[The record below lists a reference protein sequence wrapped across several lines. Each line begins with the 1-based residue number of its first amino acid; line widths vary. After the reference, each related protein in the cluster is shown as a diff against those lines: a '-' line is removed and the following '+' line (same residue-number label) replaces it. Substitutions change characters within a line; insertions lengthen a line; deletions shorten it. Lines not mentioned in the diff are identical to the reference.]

1 MLWREIW
8 DSHRGRILGIAFGIF
23 FGFLYVWIGFWDMLF
38 FALLVF
44 IGYTLGRRSDSKVGS
59 FIPWREW
66 GQWLGDRW
74 RMFK

>member
-8 DSHRGRILGIAFGIF
+8 DSHRGRITGIIAGIF

-44 IGYTLGRRSDSKVGS
+44 IGYTLGRRSDSKLGS

-74 RMFK
+74 RPFK

>member
-44 IGYTLGRRSDSKVGS
+44 IGYTLGRRSDSKLGS

>member
-8 DSHRGRILGIAFGIF
+8 DNYKGRILGIVGGIF

-44 IGYTLGRRSDSKVGS
+44 VGYTLGRRSDSKLE
-59 FIPWREW
+59 FHIPWREW

-74 RMFK
+74 RPFK

>member
-8 DSHRGRILGIAFGIF
+8 DSHRGRVLGIAFGIF

-44 IGYTLGRRSDSKVGS
+44 IGYTLGRRSDSKLGS

>member
-8 DSHRGRILGIAFGIF
+8 DSHRGRIIGIAFGIF

-44 IGYTLGRRSDSKVGS
+44 IGYTLGRRSDSKLGS

-74 RMFK
+74 RPFK